1 MKRTKITD
9 RYYIQEGH
17 KHETYHKVEIKRKDL
32 YSKDYSKI
40 KYSNIEGGERK
51 CSYVNKG
58 IVDVLVRMTEI
69 LNQKICKIID
79 FYYLTVKNIQK

>member
-1 MKRTKITD
+1 MR
-9 RYYIQEGH
+9 
-17 KHETYHKVEIKRKDL
+17 TYHKVEIKRKDL

-58 IVDVLVRMTEI
+58 IGDVLVRMTEI
-69 LNQKICKIID
+69 LN
-79 FYYLTVKNIQK
+79 

>member
-1 MKRTKITD
+1 MR
-9 RYYIQEGH
+9 
-17 KHETYHKVEIKRKDL
+17 TYHKVEIKRKDL

-51 CSYVNKG
+51 RSYVNKG

-69 LNQKICKIID
+69 LN
-79 FYYLTVKNIQK
+79 

>member
-1 MKRTKITD
+1 MMKRTKLQIDIIYRKDTSM
-9 RYYIQEGH
+9 R
-17 KHETYHKVEIKRKDL
+17 KYHKVEIKRKDL

-69 LNQKICKIID
+69 LN
-79 FYYLTVKNIQK
+79 